1 MWGRTPTLARVTLV
15 APLVIVAAVVC
26 VDLWVFSDARRWTRQ
41 GTPVV
46 FRIGSLAVGTPEA
59 WAVGCL
65 LLFVIF
71 VPLYAVARRS

>member
-1 MWGRTPTLARVTLV
+1 MVVV
-15 APLVIVAAVVC
+15 AVVVC
-26 VDLWVFSDARRWTRQ
+26 VDLCVFADARRWERR

-46 FRIGSLAVGTPEA
+46 FRYGSLAVGTPEA